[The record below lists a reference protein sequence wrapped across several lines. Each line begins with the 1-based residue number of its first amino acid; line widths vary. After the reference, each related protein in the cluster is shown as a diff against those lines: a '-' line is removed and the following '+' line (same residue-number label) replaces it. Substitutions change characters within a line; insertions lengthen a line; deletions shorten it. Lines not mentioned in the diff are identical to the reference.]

1 MELDRLKKVWF
12 DPYSGASWA
21 IPYTGG
27 PTLEIKTQITLDSD
41 SPMSLGMS
49 VHLLFGTQQ
58 VDNVRKTPGC
68 LWLGRLHHKN
78 HFIGTKSGTVAA
90 ADTFIG
96 ENLHHPISVT
106 HNGISWRAILEA
118 RRPFTMAAGDGDMH
132 MGEARARGSIEAGLA
147 MVGRRT
153 GLDTVVASD
162 AFRLIDE

>member
-12 DPYSGASWA
+12 DPYSGARWTV
-21 IPYTGG
+21 PYTGG
-27 PTLEIKTQITLDSD
+27 PTLKIKTQITLDSD

-49 VHLLFGTQQ
+49 VSLLLGTQE

-68 LWLGRLHHKN
+68 LRLGWLDHEN
-78 HFIGTKSGTVAA
+78 HFIGTESGTVAA

-153 GLDTVVASD
+153 GLDTVVASH